1 MRTGGFNKE
10 KGIKALAWISYGLA
24 VISGAA
30 LVTTFLGGW
39 ITGFVGLFPGWV
51 AAIAT
56 AALVVG
62 MGIDLFIDGIPN
74 QVALYSAMLIPSLA
88 RAVPG
93 KLGDTVGNLSAQ
105 LRDSVN
111 GSLST
116 WLGVSSSLGVAI
128 GCAVIALLM
137 ARRVIQKGAR

>member
-1 MRTGGFNKE
+1 MRMGGFNKE

-24 VISGAA
+24 VVSGAA
-30 LVTTFLGGW
+30 TVTTFLGGW
-39 ITGFVGLFPGWV
+39 ITGIVGWFPGWV

-56 AALVVG
+56 AGLVIG

-74 QVALYSAMLIPSLA
+74 QVALYSAMVIPSLA

-93 KLGDTVGNLSAQ
+93 RLGDTVGELATS

-111 GSLST
+111 ASLST
-116 WLGVSSSLGVAI
+116 WLGVTSSVGVAI
-128 GCAVIALLM
+128 GCAAISLLM
-137 ARRVIQKGAR
+137 ARRVIAKGAR